1 MEVGKVGR
9 GYVGSSRHHSTRHP
23 FSHPRPGIAVGAGEI
38 EEETA
43 KELEA
48 TRKRLE
54 DTEAAL
60 TQALKQIAD
69 LRNELSK
76 VGPASTSLSI

>member
-1 MEVGKVGR
+1 MEVGKVGW
-9 GYVGSSRHHSTRHP
+9 GYVGSSRHHATPHS
-23 FSHPRPGIAVGAGEI
+23 FIHPRPGIAVGAGEI

-54 DTEAAL
+54 ETETAL
-60 TQALKQIAD
+60 AQAQKEIAD
-69 LRNELSK
+69 LQHELAK
-76 VGPASTSLSI
+76 VRPASTSLSI